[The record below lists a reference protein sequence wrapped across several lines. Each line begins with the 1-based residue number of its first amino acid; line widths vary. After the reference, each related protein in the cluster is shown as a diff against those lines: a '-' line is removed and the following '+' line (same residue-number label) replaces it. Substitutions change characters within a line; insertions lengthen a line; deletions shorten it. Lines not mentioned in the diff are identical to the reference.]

1 MVEKLALKIHLAFAM
16 IGLVGGI
23 GGFVAF
29 VFAFHNFHAGIDQ
42 NNSSNHNIHYL
53 ILLFDEFSLG
63 IWSLISGIMA
73 TFCLH
78 IHYININEQLEMF
91 YTKDRLKFTGL
102 LGLFMTI
109 ISLLGKFT

>member
-1 MVEKLALKIHLAFAM
+1 MRVLIKISRQITTFT
-16 IGLVGGI
+16 
-23 GGFVAF
+23 
-29 VFAFHNFHAGIDQ
+29 
-42 NNSSNHNIHYL
+42 NSLN
-53 ILLFDEFSLG
+53 FDEFSLG